1 MRKFMGKLFVGVFAL
16 LSANSAF
23 CQAFDYP
30 SFNKS
35 IKTIDELLP
44 SKWLLKDSAAGDLNG
59 DNLADLVAVAEWK
72 DTIEE
77 LRPDNTV
84 NLGSPR
90 ILLIFFKNSK
100 TGDYDLVLQHNTFII
115 RYGEGGMDPEVY
127 GEVTIKKG
135 MLDVVYRFFHG
146 QAEYK
151 FRYQQNDF
159 YLIGAMNSGVG
170 GGQFNS
176 WDINFLTKK
185 AKHEWGDVILDKKL
199 KSKWVNV
206 PVQKLKKLEELTMPF
221 AWEVMPY
228 VFI

>member
-1 MRKFMGKLFVGVFAL
+1 MFVFLAL
-16 LSANSAF
+16 LLSHVTF
-23 CQAFDYP
+23 CQAFNYP

-35 IKTIDELLP
+35 IKTIDDLLT
-44 SKWLLKDSAAGDLNG
+44 SNWFLKDSAAGDLDG
-59 DNLADLVAVAEWK
+59 DNIADLVVVIEWK

-100 TGDYDLVLQHNTFII
+100 TGNFDLALQHNTFII
-115 RYGEGGMDPEVY
+115 RYGEGGMDPEAY
-127 GEVTIKKG
+127 GKVSIKNKV
-135 MLDVVYRFFHG
+135 LDIFYSLMHG
-146 QAEYK
+146 QADYK

-170 GGQFNS
+170 GGQINS
-176 WDINFLTKK
+176 WDINFLAKK
-185 AKHEWGDVILDKKL
+185 AKHEWGDITDEKL
-199 KSKWVNV
+199 KAKWVSV
-206 PVQKLKKLEELTMPF
+206 PVQKLKKLSDLTMQF
-221 AWEVMPY
+221 SWEVMPY

>member
-1 MRKFMGKLFVGVFAL
+1 MRKSTRKLLFLAVTL
-16 LSANSAF
+16 LVSRAVP
-23 CQAFDYP
+23 CQSFNYP
-30 SFNKS
+30 SFNTS
-35 IKTIDELLP
+35 IKTTDDILR
-44 SKWLLKDSAAGDLNG
+44 SNWILKDSAPGDLNG
-59 DNLADLVAVAEWK
+59 DYIPDVVAVGEWK

-100 TGDYDLVLQHNTFII
+100 TGNFDLVLQHNTFII
-115 RYGEGGMDPEVY
+115 RYGEGGMDPEAY
-127 GEVTIKKG
+127 GKVSVKNEV
-135 MLDVVYRFFHG
+135 LDIFYSLMHG
-146 QAEYK
+146 QADYK

-170 GGQFNS
+170 GGQINS

-185 AKHEWGDVILDKKL
+185 AKHEWGDITDENL

-206 PVQKLKKLEELTMPF
+206 PVQKLKKLKDLTMQF
-221 AWEVMPY
+221 TWEVMPY